1 MSENTK
7 PEISIYQHSIL
18 AAKEVYQLTCKL
30 PVQQRFVLTAQLRRT
45 IIIVCNRVSAIAN
58 AQTKPTLK
66 WQSAQF
72 IKSYAE
78 LITQMK
84 MSIRLGHFKES
95 DLAELSNFMDQI
107 LVISESNIQAGYR
120 N

>member
-7 PEISIYQHSIL
+7 QELSIYQHSIL
-18 AAKEVYQLTCKL
+18 AAKEVYRLTCTL
-30 PVQQRFVLTAQLRRT
+30 PVQQRFVLSAQLKRT
-45 IIIVCNRVSAIAN
+45 IIIVCNRVSAIAE
-58 AQTKPTLK
+58 APSKPILK

-72 IKSYAE
+72 IKTYAE

-84 MSIRLGHFKES
+84 MSIRLGHFKEA
-95 DLAELSNFMDQI
+95 DLAELSKFMDQI
-107 LVISESNIQAGYR
+107 LVICESNIKAGHR

>member
-45 IIIVCNRVSAIAN
+45 IIIVCNCVSAIAN

>member
-30 PVQQRFVLTAQLRRT
+30 PVQQRFVLSAQLRRT
-45 IIIVCNRVSAIAN
+45 IIVVCNRVSAISD

-84 MSIRLGHFKES
+84 MSIRLGHFGEAE
-95 DLAELSNFMDQI
+95 LLELSNFLDQI
-107 LVISESNIQAGYR
+107 RIICESNIQAGHR

>member
-7 PEISIYQHSIL
+7 PEISIYQHFIL

-30 PVQQRFVLTAQLRRT
+30 PVQQRFVLSAQLRRT
-45 IIIVCNRVSAIAN
+45 IIIVCNRVSAIADSK
-58 AQTKPTLK
+58 TKPTLK

-84 MSIRLGHFKES
+84 MSIKLEHFNEA
-95 DLAELSNFMDQI
+95 DLEQLSKLLNQI
-107 LVISESNIQAGYR
+107 LIICESNINAGHR

>member
-18 AAKEVYQLTCKL
+18 AANEVYQLTCKL

-107 LVISESNIQAGYR
+107 LVISESNIQ
-120 N
+120 

>member
-7 PEISIYQHSIL
+7 PEISIYQHSIF